1 MTLHPLYNT
10 DEFREALMKDG
21 KIHVDVTVQ
30 EHLAYFLGYISMVL
44 LAGNNSA

>member
-21 KIHVDVTVQ
+21 KIHFGVTLQEQSPYILGCTAMLLPSVDKY
-30 EHLAYFLGYISMVL
+30 A
-44 LAGNNSA
+44 